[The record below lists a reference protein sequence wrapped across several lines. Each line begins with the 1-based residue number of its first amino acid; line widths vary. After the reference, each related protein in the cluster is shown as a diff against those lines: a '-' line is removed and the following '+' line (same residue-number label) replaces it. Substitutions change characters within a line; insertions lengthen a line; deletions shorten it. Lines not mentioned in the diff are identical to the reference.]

1 MSVALD
7 LPLEKG
13 FADEGRLA
21 AIQRYDV
28 LDTPREPAFDRV
40 ASLIR
45 LIFGVETSVV
55 SLIDGHRQ
63 WFKAAEGNKVDE
75 LPVGDTFCRHALFA
89 PEPLIV
95 PDASVDPR
103 FKDSPLVTG
112 DIGLRFYAG
121 VPITTPDGLP
131 VGTVCA
137 IDSRPRDFSEKET
150 QILKNLADIVTS
162 ELELRRLATTDGL
175 TGISTRR
182 AFKDDALKFVAL
194 ARRHRSQL
202 SAITFDI
209 DHFKSINDTYGH
221 AAGDGVLKSVSTA
234 VGGLLRESDL
244 LGRLGGE
251 EFAII
256 LPDADAASA
265 MAVAEKLRHSLLNLR
280 FPGSKPPM
288 TVSASFGVATLDPG
302 SDDLDSLLV
311 KADEALYEAKRSGRN
326 RSVAWRGVTAATTTQ
341 IERRRVLKAGRLIF
355 NNKQSVI
362 DCTVRSLWDT
372 GAEVQVSNSA
382 DIPDEVTLEIRS
394 SGFKWDGTID
404 MRNQQ
409 RLEIAFA

>member
-1 MSVALD
+1 MSAALQM
-7 LPLEKG
+7 PLETG
-13 FADEGRLA
+13 FADETRLA

-95 PDASVDPR
+95 PDASKDPR

-121 VPITTPDGLP
+121 VPITTPEGLP

-137 IDSRPRDFSEKET
+137 IDSHPRDFSEKEA
-150 QILKNLADIVTS
+150 QILRNLADIVTS

-182 AFKDDALKFVAL
+182 AFKEDALKFVAL

-209 DHFKSINDTYGH
+209 DHFKKINDTYGH
-221 AAGDGVLKSVSTA
+221 AAGDGVLKSVSAA

-265 MAVAEKLRHSLLNLR
+265 MAVAEKLRHALLNLR

-355 NNKQSVI
+355 NNKQSVV

-404 MRNQQ
+404 QRGQQ